1 MQYYLK
7 YYITF
12 CEVRKVKKE
21 KKETYIK
28 TKTRLDGGK
37 EVIMTKSPSK
47 TVLGKVFAITIAVL
61 TILVPIIALIVV
73 LSQQ

>member
-1 MQYYLK
+1 M
-7 YYITF
+7 
-12 CEVRKVKKE
+12 KKE

>member
-1 MQYYLK
+1 M
-7 YYITF
+7 
-12 CEVRKVKKE
+12 KKE
-21 KKETYIK
+21 KKEAYIK
-28 TKTRLDGGK
+28 TKTRLDGSK